1 MGFEIDH
8 IISLRHGGLSDPEN
22 LAFSCLYCNQNKAA
36 DIGTML
42 LPSEIF
48 IRFFNPRKDGW
59 NDHFEISGSLILPK
73 TEVGESTI
81 KMLRIND
88 VERIIE
94 RQTWLDAGLFPHP
107 DALDLLR

>member
-8 IISLRHGGLSDPEN
+8 VISLRHGGISGAEN

-42 LPSEIF
+42 LPTETF
-48 IRFFNPRKDGW
+48 IRFFNPRKDRW

-73 TEVGESTI
+73 TDIGEATI
-81 KMLRIND
+81 KMLKLND

-94 RQTWLDAGLFPHP
+94 RQTWLDAGLYPHP
-107 DALDLLR
+107 DALKLIR